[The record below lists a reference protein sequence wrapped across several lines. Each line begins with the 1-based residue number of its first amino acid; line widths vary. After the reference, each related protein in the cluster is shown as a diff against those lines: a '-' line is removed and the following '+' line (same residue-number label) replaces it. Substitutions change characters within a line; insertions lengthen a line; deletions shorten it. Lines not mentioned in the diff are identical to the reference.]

1 MAERRGPI
9 TRGFNCASCGAA
21 VELRAL
27 QHTKTVVCT
36 SCAAVLDPAD
46 PTLAILQEA
55 AARQRLTPT
64 IPLGTRGTLHGHPYE
79 VVGFQHRTIEVE
91 GETYGWNEYVL
102 FNPYQGFRYLSEYE
116 GHWNDIRTL
125 RALPGLSGSAARLTA
140 TLDDTDY
147 RHFQTATAV
156 TRFVLG
162 EFPWRV
168 RVGDS
173 VDVSDFVAPP
183 MLLSRER
190 TAHEA
195 TWAQGQYM
203 TGARIW
209 ETFSLPGSPPPAVG
223 VFANQPSPFAGKPAR
238 YWRTFAVL
246 AMALTAVL
254 LFRELTARREEVYAK
269 SYTYEPGRG
278 EPAFVTD
285 PFTVRDSGNLEIG
298 VETNIRNN
306 WVYFDLALVNVA
318 TGTALNVGKE
328 VSYYSGTDSDGPWT
342 EGSPQAR
349 LLVPR
354 VEAAEYYLRVEPEG
368 TGAPVTYTLRLRRD
382 VVSLIPYGVVLAL
395 LAIAPVLVTIRA
407 ASFEKARWRESDHG
421 TASGDDDADDE
432 TGDSDS

>member
-1 MAERRGPI
+1 MAERKGPA
-9 TRGFNCASCGAA
+9 TRGFNCSNCGAA

-36 SCAAVLDPAD
+36 SCAAVLDPRD

-79 VVGFQHRTIEVE
+79 VVGFQYRTIEVD

-125 RALPGLSGSAARLTA
+125 RALPALSGSAARLRA
-140 TLDDTDY
+140 TLNDMDY

-183 MLLSRER
+183 RLLSRER
-190 TAHEA
+190 TPLET
-195 TWAQGQYM
+195 TWAQGEYM
-203 TGARIW
+203 TGSRIW
-209 ETFSLPGSPPPAVG
+209 QIFSLPGSPPSAVG
-223 VFANQPSPFAGKPAR
+223 VFADQPSPFAGKPSQ
-238 YWRTFAVL
+238 YWLTFVVLALALAAVL
-246 AMALTAVL
+246 IG
-254 LFRELTARREEVYAK
+254 RELTARREEVFTKA
-269 SYTYEPGRG
+269 YTFEPRRAG
-278 EPAFVTD
+278 EAAFVTD
-285 PFTVRDSGNLEIG
+285 SFTLGGSGNLEIG
-298 VETNIRNN
+298 VETNLRNN

-342 EGSPQAR
+342 EGSQTAR

-368 TGAPVTYTLRLRRD
+368 TGAPVIYTLRVRRD
-382 VVSLIPYGVVLAL
+382 VVSLIPYGVAL
-395 LAIAPVLVTIRA
+395 VALIIAPFIVTVRA
-407 ASFEKARWRESDHG
+407 AAFEKARWQESDHG
-421 TASGDDDADDE
+421 TGGDDG

>member
-1 MAERRGPI
+1 MAERQGPV
-9 TRGFNCASCGAA
+9 TRGFNCANCGAA

-27 QHTKTVVCT
+27 QHTRTVVCT
-36 SCAAVLDPAD
+36 SCGAVLDPRD

-79 VVGFQHRTIEVE
+79 VVGFQYRTIEVD
-91 GETYGWNEYVL
+91 GDTYGWNEYVL

-125 RALPGLSGSAARLTA
+125 QALPALSGSAARLTA
-140 TLDDTDY
+140 TFNDTDY
-147 RHFQTATAV
+147 RIFQTATAV

-168 RVGDS
+168 RVGDT

-183 MLLSRER
+183 NLLSRER
-190 TAHEA
+190 TPQEA
-195 TWAQGQYM
+195 TWALGEYL

-209 ETFSLPGSPPPAVG
+209 ETFSLPGSPPSAGG

-238 YWRTFAVL
+238 YWRTFVVL
-246 AMALTAVL
+246 ALALAAVL
-254 LFRELTARREEVYAK
+254 LGRELTARREEVFTKA
-269 SYTYEPGRG
+269 YTFEPRRAG
-278 EPAFVTD
+278 ETAFVTD
-285 PFTVRDSGNLEIG
+285 PFTIGGSGNLEIG
-298 VETNIRNN
+298 VETNVRNN
-306 WVYFDLALVNVA
+306 WIYFDLALINVA

-342 EGSPQAR
+342 EGSPTTR

-382 VVSLIPYGVVLAL
+382 VVSLLPYGVAL
-395 LAIAPVLVTIRA
+395 VALIIAPVVVTLRA
-407 ASFEKARWRESDHG
+407 AAFEKARWKESDWAPQG
-421 TASGDDDADDE
+421 GDDDAGE
-432 TGDSDS
+432 GGDS

>member
-9 TRGFNCASCGAA
+9 TRGFNCPNCGAA

-36 SCAAVLDPAD
+36 SCAAVLDPRD

-55 AARQRLTPT
+55 AARQTLTPT

-79 VVGFQHRTIEVE
+79 VVGFQRRTIEVE

-125 RALPGLSGSAARLTA
+125 HALPGLSGSAARLTA
-140 TLDDTDY
+140 TLGGTDY

-168 RVGDS
+168 RVGDTA
-173 VDVSDFVAPP
+173 DVSDFVAPP
-183 MLLSRER
+183 LLLSRER
-190 TAHEA
+190 TPLET
-195 TWAQGQYM
+195 TWALGEYL

-209 ETFSLPGSPPPAVG
+209 QIFSLPGSPPAASG
-223 VFANQPSPFAGKPAR
+223 VFANQPSPVAGKPAR
-238 YWRTFAVL
+238 YWQRFVVL
-246 AMALTAVL
+246 TLALLAVL
-254 LFRELTARREEVYAK
+254 LLRELTARREDVFTK
-269 SYTYEPGRG
+269 TYTFEPGRG
-278 EPAFVTD
+278 EPAFVTE
-285 PFTVRDSGNLEIG
+285 PFPIRDGGNLEIG
-298 VETNIRNN
+298 VQTNLRNN

-318 TGTALNVGKE
+318 TGTALNVAKE

-342 EGSPQAR
+342 EGSPQVR

-354 VEAAEYYLRVEPEG
+354 VDAADYYLRVEPEG

-395 LAIAPVLVTIRA
+395 LAIAPVIMTIRSA
-407 ASFEKARWRESDHG
+407 AFEKARWQESDHG
-421 TASGDDDADDE
+421 TGSADDGDDG
-432 TGDSDS
+432 GDSDS